1 MCAAKFV
8 DGQWYRAKVRT
19 PHCSVDWTRD
29 EDCTIFFFQVE
40 KISGGDV
47 IVLYVD
53 YGNKATVPKAQV
65 AALPSSLQTPSGYA
79 KCYSLAMCQLAPD
92 EELANMGISG
102 LKEDLL
108 DKTVKLNNEYR

>member
-1 MCAAKFV
+1 MKIV
-8 DGQWYRAKVRT
+8 QY
-19 PHCSVDWTRD
+19 
-29 EDCTIFFFQVE
+29 FFQVE